1 MALVPPWPK
10 TSGRGVTARKEGFI
24 DMLEHEITEQKL
36 KAKMLA
42 AQDSKYPQADPAPP
56 IEVAIFGE

>member
-42 AQDSKYPQADPAPP
+42 ADPAPP